1 MAGVMAVGLFV
12 AALTRQRVIDIGHR
26 HDLRGNGDL
35 LPLQP
40 VRVAA
45 PVIPLVVPAAD
56 GVGRLDQ
63 IALLLEGQL
72 VEDLRTDR
80 GVGLHRVKFFLRQL
94 AGLVQD
100 GFGNVDLADVV
111 QCGRRADQR
120 YIGGG
125 QIVAVGLLYQRVQ
138 QDFGCSLDVQH
149 MQAALA
155 VAEFH
160 DMAQDVDHR
169 GVAFFFFVDLLGHQL
184 DQPLLLGRKHQG
196 VDNAAA
202 DHGGVKRAAD
212 IVACAEVIGALHKAG
227 RILGRDHDDGN
238 VVDPVTFLHHG
249 QHFKAVHLG
258 HHDVKQQQVDIL
270 VRLHD
275 RHGLQAVLRL
285 QNVITVAQHL
295 CQYGAVH
302 GGIVRNQDPLFRFT
316 HALTCALTKFNLHG
330 EGGADP
336 HTVYIIVYG
345 YR

>member
-1 MAGVMAVGLFV
+1 MAVGFFV

-45 PVIPLVVPAAD
+45 PVIPLMVPAAD
-56 GVGRLDQ
+56 GVGRFDK

-72 VEDLRTDR
+72 VQNLRTDC

-100 GFGNVDLADVV
+100 GLGNIDLTDVM
-111 QCGRRADQR
+111 QRGRCADQR

-125 QIVAVGLLYQRVQ
+125 QFVAVGLLDQRVQ

-169 GVAFFFFVDLLGHQL
+169 GVAFFFFVDLLGHQP
-184 DQPLLLGRKHQG
+184 DQPLLLGIKHQG

-202 DHGGVKRAAD
+202 DHGGIKRAAD

-285 QNVITVAQHL
+285 QNFITVAQHL

-336 HTVYIIVYG
+336 HTVDIIVYD